1 MVIVSQDRS
10 TVYNFD
16 HIYDVT
22 AFECGVRACVGYQDR
37 QTLEST
43 MGVYETP
50 ERAKAV
56 LLAFVECLENDYV
69 DVFWMPEV

>member
-43 MGVYETP
+43 MGAYESP

-56 LLAFVECLENDYV
+56 LLEFVECLENDYV